1 MTEGPASKEEIE
13 ITPAMIQAGREALW
27 DFSIDY
33 QGEEVVQV
41 VYREMAILDESRA
54 PRFIYQIHA
63 SGDKKVTGLFGTDAE
78 RYGRVFE

>member
-54 PRFIYQIHA
+54 PRFPEKSRRPLWLIRCIPLA
-63 SGDKKVTGLFGTDAE
+63 RISNLLKT
-78 RYGRVFE
+78 